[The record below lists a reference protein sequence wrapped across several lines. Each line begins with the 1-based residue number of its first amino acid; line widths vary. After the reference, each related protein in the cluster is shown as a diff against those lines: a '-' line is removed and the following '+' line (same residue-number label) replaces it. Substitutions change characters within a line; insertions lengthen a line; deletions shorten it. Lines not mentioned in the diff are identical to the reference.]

1 MTSST
6 CCELDES
13 TVSARGELLT
23 WLHRTFGN
31 EFRLAARICDEMW
44 HYVAVDREIS
54 RDQNVLDRSIAAACN
69 EVVHSRQ
76 PIVLPGHEHL
86 TVVVP
91 MPTAADEVAIGAA
104 GDLPA
109 DVLQRIA
116 DLWHTAASSRRK
128 VEQYQS
134 ENEFFA
140 EQLSDDL
147 EELTFLR
154 SMVEHLEVSDDSHD
168 LMALAQSTLPLLNES
183 IKAECLSLL
192 MAPGGTG
199 PEDAVPAIKLGEHE
213 FSDSLL
219 MRVVHWFG
227 DSARDKPVVKNRIV
241 STPEGEHL
249 PGVRELLLVP
259 VASRSAQMGWLLA
272 INRRWPADA
281 RPDSPWPLSQ
291 LEFGSSEASL
301 LSTTASMLATHASN
315 LDLFREKERILINVV
330 RSLVSALDAKDE
342 YTCGHSERVA
352 LFAKILAE
360 QVGYDED
367 QCERLYLTGLLHDVG
382 KIGVTDAV
390 LNKKG
395 RLTDA
400 EFAEIKKH
408 PDEGWAILQD
418 LEQLR
423 YVLPGVLFHH
433 ERVDGGGYPDGL
445 HGEEIPLDGRLL
457 AVVDAYDAMTSDR
470 PYRSGMP
477 PMRAQEILRSGAG
490 TQWDADLI
498 DHFFAVFDKIE
509 NVRQNYRLRDRP
521 TRTRGRSE

>member
-6 CCELDES
+6 CCEIDKS
-13 TVSARGELLT
+13 TVAACGELLT
-23 WLHRTFGN
+23 WLRQTFGS
-31 EFRLAARICDEMW
+31 EFRLAAHVRDDAW
-44 HYVAVDREIS
+44 HYVATDRVFSGDES
-54 RDQNVLDRSIAAACN
+54 VLGEGVAAACS
-69 EVVHSRQ
+69 ESIQLRQ
-76 PIVLPGHEHL
+76 PTVLPGDRQH

-91 MPTAADEVAIGAA
+91 MPTAANKVAIGTA
-104 GDLPA
+104 GDLPIDA
-109 DVLQRIA
+109 IEQMA
-116 DLWHTAASSRRK
+116 DLWYTAASNKRK
-128 VEQYQS
+128 IEQYQS

-192 MAPGGTG
+192 MAPDGTD
-199 PEDAVPAIKLGEHE
+199 PVDAVPAIKLGERE
-213 FSDSLL
+213 FPDSLL

-227 DSARDKPVVKNRIV
+227 DSAGDKPVVKNRLG

-259 VASRSAQMGWLLA
+259 VASRNAQMGWLLA
-272 INRRWPADA
+272 INRHWPAGA

-301 LSTTASMLATHASN
+301 VSTTASMLATHASN
-315 LDLFREKERILINVV
+315 LDLFREKQQILISVV

-352 LFAKILAE
+352 LFAKILAQ

-382 KIGVTDAV
+382 KIGVSDAV

-395 RLTDA
+395 RLTDT

-433 ERVDGGGYPDGL
+433 ERVDGRGYPDGL

-477 PMRAQEILRSGAG
+477 PLRAQEILRGGAG
-490 TQWDADLI
+490 TQWDAELI
-498 DHFFAVFDKIE
+498 DQFFAVLDKIE
-509 NVRQNYRLRDRP
+509 DVRQSYRLRDRP
-521 TRTRGRSE
+521 TRSRGSSQ